1 MEKRQSCLKINRV
14 NEGTRNAW
22 GRGRVLMGDVFVKR
36 GRVGAFPLM
45 NLSRGQVQEVGV
57 RRNP

>member
-1 MEKRQSCLKINRV
+1 
-14 NEGTRNAW
+14 
-22 GRGRVLMGDVFVKR
+22 MGDVFVKR